1 MNENFISVK
10 VDREER
16 PDVDQIYMNAV
27 QMMLGHGGWPLTVFL
42 TPELIPFFG
51 GTYFPPEDRHNLPG
65 FSRVL
70 RGVAEAYRSRPAEI
84 AESAAQLLAELQR
97 TSVALESSG
106 EISASLLDTAAQAL
120 ARSYDKKHG
129 GFGGAPKFP
138 AAMNLEFLLRHYHRT
153 GDRAALEMVTRT
165 CRRMAE
171 GGMYDQL
178 GGGFHRYSTD
188 AVWLVPHFEKMLY
201 DNALL
206 SRLYLHAYQLTGDN
220 FFRRVAE
227 HTLDYVVREMTD
239 ARGGFYSAQDADSEG
254 VEGKFF
260 VWTRNEISEL
270 LGADDAPLFAAYF
283 GVTEEGNFEGENI
296 LHISRP
302 ADVVAR
308 EAGVTAERLRAAL
321 ERGSQILFAAREKRI
336 KPGRDEKV
344 LTGWNGMMLASFAEA
359 AAILD
364 RPDYLAVA
372 ERNAGFILD
381 TLRID
386 GKLLHTFK
394 DGQAKLQA
402 YQDDY
407 AQLAAGL
414 LSLYEVTGTY
424 RWLEA
429 ALTLTG
435 EMNREFWDGQDG
447 GYFYTAQSGEQLI
460 VRTKDFLD
468 NATPSGNSV
477 AGELLLRLS
486 ILTGDVALQSQAVNI
501 FRLNRDAMARYP
513 SAFGLLLSALDFYLS
528 TPKEIVIVGSPGAE
542 DTRAL
547 AREVWKEYLPN
558 KVIAQTAEED
568 ERQAAVLPLLKD
580 RPTIAGKATAY
591 VCENYT
597 CRQPV
602 NNPPEMAAFLF
613 SNTGT
618 TRAGS

>member
-1 MNENFISVK
+1 
-10 VDREER
+10 
-16 PDVDQIYMNAV
+16 
-27 QMMLGHGGWPLTVFL
+27 
-42 TPELIPFFG
+42 
-51 GTYFPPEDRHNLPG
+51 
-65 FSRVL
+65 
-70 RGVAEAYRSRPAEI
+70 
-84 AESAAQLLAELQR
+84 
-97 TSVALESSG
+97 
-106 EISASLLDTAAQAL
+106 
-120 ARSYDKKHG
+120 
-129 GFGGAPKFP
+129 
-138 AAMNLEFLLRHYHRT
+138 
-153 GDRAALEMVTRT
+153 
-165 CRRMAE
+165 
-171 GGMYDQL
+171 
-178 GGGFHRYSTD
+178 
-188 AVWLVPHFEKMLY
+188 
-201 DNALL
+201 
-206 SRLYLHAYQLTGDN
+206 
-220 FFRRVAE
+220 
-227 HTLDYVVREMTD
+227 
-239 ARGGFYSAQDADSEG
+239 
-254 VEGKFF
+254 
-260 VWTRNEISEL
+260 
-270 LGADDAPLFAAYF
+270 LFAAYF

-435 EMNREFWDGQDG
+435 EMNREFWDGQGG

-477 AGELLLRLS
+477 AAELLLRLS
-486 ILTGDVALQSQAVNI
+486 ILTGDLALQRQAVNI
-501 FRLNRDAMARYP
+501 FRLNRDAIARYP

-580 RPTIAGKATAY
+580 RPTVAGKATAY

-602 NNPPEMAAFLF
+602 NDPQELAALLF
-613 SNTGT
+613 SNAGK